1 MSLPP
6 ERRFLHQRKISLPSR
21 DIDLVIK
28 RQRRKTIAIHVV
40 SANEVEV
47 RSPVRC
53 SHELIDDFIAEK
65 LAWIDAAT
73 ARLGSQPVRS
83 FCNGDLQP
91 YLGLE
96 RRLVLLR
103 GKPSWV
109 AADDDSIVIRCADP
123 KRPDRVR
130 ALLEGWYA
138 READRHLPARF
149 DEINRLF
156 ADSIGPVGLR
166 IRKMR
171 ARWGSCDAAGEIC
184 INSLLMQKPQAAI
197 DLVVAHELCH
207 LRHFSHDRAFYGLL
221 SSVMPDWREREQWL
235 ESSSSDSM

>member
-6 ERRFLHQRKISLPSR
+6 EEQFLRQRKISLPAR
-21 DIDLVIK
+21 DIVLVVK

-53 SHELIDDFIAEK
+53 SHELINEFIAEK
-65 LAWIDAAT
+65 LEWIDAAT
-73 ARLGSQPVRS
+73 ARLGRQQVRS
-83 FCNGDLQP
+83 FCNGDPQP
-91 YLGLE
+91 YLGRE

-109 AADDDSIVIRCADP
+109 AVDADSIVIRCADP
-123 KRPDRVR
+123 MRPDRVR
-130 ALLEGWYA
+130 VLLEGWYA
-138 READRHLPARF
+138 SEANRHLPARF
-149 DEINRLF
+149 DAINKLF
-156 ADSIGPVGLR
+156 ADSVGPAGLR

-184 INSLLMQKPQAAI
+184 INSLLMQKPQTAI

-207 LRHFSHDRAFYGLL
+207 LRHFSHDQAFYGLL
-221 SSVMPDWREREQWL
+221 SSVMPDWREREQL
-235 ESSSSDSM
+235 LDSSSSDSM